1 MDEVTAEALQRAAER
16 VREMHKRATV
26 SGKNSQMPPAPDFV
40 RVNNASAQRS
50 QSSVPARPEHKK
62 ETAPRKSGAGKLLQM
77 LNFKGLEIDGDIS
90 LLLGIL
96 LLLSGENDDELL
108 MLALVYIML

>member
-26 SGKNSQMPPAPDFV
+26 GGGGNSPMPPAPGFV
-40 RVNNASAQRS
+40 RANNAPAQEGS
-50 QSSVPARPEHKK
+50 LPAAK
-62 ETAPRKSGAGKLLQM
+62 TAPAPPAERKGGAARLLKM

>member
-26 SGKNSQMPPAPDFV
+26 GGASNSPMPPAPDFV
-40 RVNNASAQRS
+40 RINNTPPQKGFS
-50 QSSVPARPEHKK
+50 PAEKAPPPPATHKG
-62 ETAPRKSGAGKLLQM
+62 GAARLLKM